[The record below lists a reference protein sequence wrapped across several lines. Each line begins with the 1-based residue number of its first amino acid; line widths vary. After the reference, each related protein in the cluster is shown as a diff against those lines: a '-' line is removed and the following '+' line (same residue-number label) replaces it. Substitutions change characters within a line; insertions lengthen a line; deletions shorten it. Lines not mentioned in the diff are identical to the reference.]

1 MVFINCKEANLI
13 SFTLFSILFERFEQR
28 NTGISPSKDK
38 KNPANLG
45 LQDKRANSDLEFYID
60 MLIIAFW

>member
-38 KNPANLG
+38 KI
-45 LQDKRANSDLEFYID
+45 LQTLACRISVQI
-60 MLIIAFW
+60 LI